1 MCRGSV
7 DGWAA
12 VTDGVLG
19 GADGDAD
26 GGADGSTDSGTDGC
40 ADSGANGGAD
50 GHPDGAT
57 NYVPDRSADSG
68 MHSWYIPNRQCRM
81 CSLPGRHVQCRLQR
95 ALLHRV

>member
-26 GGADGSTDSGTDGC
+26 GGADGSTDSG
-40 ADSGANGGAD
+40 AD
-50 GHPDGAT
+50 GHPDGGT
-57 NYVPDRSADSG
+57 NSVSDRSADSG
-68 MHSWYIPNRQCRM
+68 MHSWYIQACQVLRCV
-81 CSLPGRHVQCRLQR
+81 PGRHIQCRLQC

>member
-26 GGADGSTDSGTDGC
+26 GGADGSTDSG
-40 ADSGANGGAD
+40 AD
-50 GHPDGAT
+50 GHPDGGT
-57 NYVPDRSADSG
+57 NSVSDRSADSG